1 MLRGLGG
8 DALGP
13 RAAHL
18 VSGTT
23 PLRAAVTPVQK
34 RRQWKGPVSHL
45 CSDLRISLT
54 EPTDLHSEISSS
66 APSPRPLDVA
76 HPTPSP
82 CSFCLMRGCLLGWV
96 LSAGLIEAQGIGLKD
111 PGQEK

>member
-82 CSFCLMRGCLLGWV
+82 CSEAAKFMQPHGTLLGHF
-96 LSAGLIEAQGIGLKD
+96 
-111 PGQEK
+111 P